1 MTVNSTSLQYSFVRD
16 PSRAYLSRCAAQT
29 AASPNGDPVGDAMV
43 SVVAHELSE
52 AAGGPLLNAWYADSS
67 GEENGDLCAWTFG
80 SYFIVANG
88 SAANVTWVT
97 NGTSYQYLIQQI
109 WVDAAGGYCALS
121 F

>member
-1 MTVNSTSLQYSFVRD
+1 MTVNSTNLQYSFVRD

-29 AASPNGDPVGDAMV
+29 AASPNGDPAGDVMV

-52 AAGGPLLNAWYADSS
+52 AAGDPLLNAWYADSS

-88 SAANVTWVT
+88 SAANVSWVT

-109 WVDAAGGYCALS
+109 WVNAAGGYCALS